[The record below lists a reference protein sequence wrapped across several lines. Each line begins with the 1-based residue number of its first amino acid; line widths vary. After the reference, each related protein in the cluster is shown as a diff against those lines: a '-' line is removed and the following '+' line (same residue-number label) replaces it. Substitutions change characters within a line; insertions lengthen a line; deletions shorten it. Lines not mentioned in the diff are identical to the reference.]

1 VLLEGDGMKE
11 QLEKQLQ
18 EYSKSQMQLSEK
30 YKKLLSEIEVVKSQ
44 MQQIQGAVYALSELS
59 MSLKEQEATE
69 QKTETQKEG

>member
-1 VLLEGDGMKE
+1 MLLEGDGMKE

>member
-1 VLLEGDGMKE
+1 
-11 QLEKQLQ
+11 
-18 EYSKSQMQLSEK
+18 
-30 YKKLLSEIEVVKSQ
+30 